1 MEKMILGVAVL
12 LIASTTPAQ
21 ELKTGN
27 VVGTHIAAV
36 KLQPGVTMEQFTEF
50 YVKRVIPE
58 AEKSRPGWKIYPVRR
73 IRGEKAEGFGII
85 MVIASEADRDKYYNA
100 DGTESELGKAANAKV
115 QPILDQLNQ
124 LGTFS
129 SDAFTDWLVY

>member
-1 MEKMILGVAVL
+1 MKKTILAVAVL
-12 LIASTTPAQ
+12 LIAGTTEAQ
-21 ELKTGN
+21 ELKKGN

-50 YVKRVIPE
+50 YVKKVIPE
-58 AEKSRPGWKIYPVRR
+58 MERSRPGWKAYPVRR

-85 MVIASEADRDKYYNA
+85 MVIVSEAERDKYYNA

-115 QPILDQLNQ
+115 QPVLDQLNE

-129 SDAFTDWLVY
+129 SDVFTDWLVY